1 MFVLQF
7 FGHAFGLFGFD
18 LLRRGAKRL
27 VGFAIFWRATHV
39 GGRVGE
45 GNARFRH
52 SDELD
57 GLLRCDGERQRFG
70 IGQADI
76 FARKDDDASRDE
88 AKVFAGVQHFREPVN
103 RAFLVGR
110 AHALDES
117 ADRIVVRVADAI
129 VDDGFL
135 LDAFL
140 RDCEIEMIVGQV
152 SIVRSRLKLA
162 PSDAGVVKDANLE
175 SVQRF
180 ARIAIADFGEKVER
194 FIGNFHI
201 TVAETAFRISQR
213 AFHQRDQ
220 VVRPQRFQAK
230 NLRARNERAV
240 DVEKRIVGRRADQ
253 PQISALHVG
262 QQNVLLRF
270 VEVMDLIDKHDC
282 FLAGILPTIG
292 RRRHDAP
299 HFCDVTF
306 HAAQAHKLRLRH
318 FGDDLRERR
327 FSGSGRPG
335 QNHRRQ
341 TIRFDRAA
349 QKFAGRENMFL
360 SDKFL
365 ERARSH
371 ACGERSSCVGL
382 FRSFVFFARKQIVH
396 AQKYLWGAQA
406 ASLHF
411 SAACRKDFAG
421 KMPVLPNQLAS
432 ARDPPQRRSS
442 WCLEAPSADFLR
454 CEAREQT
461 GAGIFLM
468 KPNVSFLKLLIPAI
482 AISFLFSCEKSK
494 QEQKPKGDITD
505 IAEPVVTPGWI
516 TFKPGAKI
524 NPKTLFKDHAA
535 LFHLPPGNEMV
546 AKSEETD
553 ELGITHYRYQQFFR
567 EIKVENAEFLVRAKD
582 GQAVSA
588 NGKLAYDFQPQ
599 TTAPQI
605 SEEQAWEIV
614 HRRIPAERYFRDDK
628 LVDDLTNQDAT
639 ATGYRPKG
647 QLLFTEDP
655 NSTGGERRLVW
666 MFKVYVTP
674 FDKSRQIYINA
685 ADGSVVKELPLFP
698 ACYLGSGPVTF
709 RGTKSM
715 NTQKKDDR
723 FYLVDD
729 CDGTLLTAAL
739 LDTANKR
746 VDISDDDNNWAG
758 NNPSVVTSYWGLRAA
773 YDYYHL
779 IHNRLSY
786 DGKNGNMTIF
796 NDPNM
801 QNAGQNAT
809 GGGGSIRIGLANP
822 GDNDDYNTL
831 DIIGHEFTHSVI
843 EQTANLTYD
852 ATKESAALNESY
864 CDIFGQM
871 AEQWIEGGT
880 KKEWVIGDDKGC
892 VAPAICRDLLTPKN
906 FNNPDTYKGTFWQ
919 TASIDP
925 HNNGSV
931 QNRWFALLCDGG
943 TGTNAE
949 LGSAYNVV
957 GVGMVKGRKIA
968 YRTLTRYLTSASA
981 FVDARAGSI
990 SAATDLYGENSSE
1003 VESVTNAW
1011 CAVGLCSYVIP
1022 TQADIFD
1029 RPGGNP
1035 NPASPNNNNTLA
1047 GATPLGTGSRIL
1059 GIRGYP
1065 LE

>member
-1 MFVLQF
+1 
-7 FGHAFGLFGFD
+7 
-18 LLRRGAKRL
+18 
-27 VGFAIFWRATHV
+27 
-39 GGRVGE
+39 
-45 GNARFRH
+45 
-52 SDELD
+52 
-57 GLLRCDGERQRFG
+57 
-70 IGQADI
+70 
-76 FARKDDDASRDE
+76 
-88 AKVFAGVQHFREPVN
+88 
-103 RAFLVGR
+103 
-110 AHALDES
+110 
-117 ADRIVVRVADAI
+117 
-129 VDDGFL
+129 
-135 LDAFL
+135 
-140 RDCEIEMIVGQV
+140 
-152 SIVRSRLKLA
+152 
-162 PSDAGVVKDANLE
+162 
-175 SVQRF
+175 
-180 ARIAIADFGEKVER
+180 
-194 FIGNFHI
+194 
-201 TVAETAFRISQR
+201 
-213 AFHQRDQ
+213 
-220 VVRPQRFQAK
+220 
-230 NLRARNERAV
+230 
-240 DVEKRIVGRRADQ
+240 
-253 PQISALHVG
+253 
-262 QQNVLLRF
+262 
-270 VEVMDLIDKHDC
+270 
-282 FLAGILPTIG
+282 
-292 RRRHDAP
+292 
-299 HFCDVTF
+299 
-306 HAAQAHKLRLRH
+306 
-318 FGDDLRERR
+318 
-327 FSGSGRPG
+327 
-335 QNHRRQ
+335 
-341 TIRFDRAA
+341 
-349 QKFAGRENMFL
+349 
-360 SDKFL
+360 
-365 ERARSH
+365 
-371 ACGERSSCVGL
+371 
-382 FRSFVFFARKQIVH
+382 
-396 AQKYLWGAQA
+396 
-406 ASLHF
+406 
-411 SAACRKDFAG
+411 
-421 KMPVLPNQLAS
+421 
-432 ARDPPQRRSS
+432 
-442 WCLEAPSADFLR
+442 
-454 CEAREQT
+454 
-461 GAGIFLM
+461 M
-468 KPNVSFLKLLIPAI
+468 KSNVSFLKLLIPAI

-546 AKSEETD
+546 AKAEETD
-553 ELGITHYRYQQFFR
+553 ELGITHFRYQQFFH
-567 EIKVENAEFLVRAKD
+567 EIKVENAEFLVRAKN

-628 LVDDLTNQDAT
+628 LVDDLTNPDAT

-647 QLLFTEDP
+647 QLVFTEDP
-655 NSTGGERRLVW
+655 NSTGGERRLAW

-674 FDKSRQIYINA
+674 FDKSRQVYINA

-698 ACYLGSGPVTF
+698 SCYLGSGPVTF

-715 NTQKKDDR
+715 NTQKKGDR

-739 LDTANKR
+739 LDAANKR

-758 NNPSVVTSYWGLRAA
+758 NNPSVVTSYWGLRAV

-809 GGGGSIRIGLANP
+809 GGGGSIRIGLANA

-852 ATKESAALNESY
+852 ATKESAALDESY

-871 AEQWIEGGT
+871 AEQWLEGGT

-943 TGTNAE
+943 IGTNAE
-949 LGSAYNVV
+949 LGSAYNVN
-957 GVGMVKGRKIA
+957 GVGMVKGRTIA

-1011 CAVGLCSYVIP
+1011 CAVGLCPYVIP

-1035 NPASPNNNNTLA
+1035 NPASPNNNNTIA
-1047 GATPLGTGSRIL
+1047 GATPLGTGSRIR

-1065 LE
+1065 WSASGQPTLRVQNLSIYPVNDIDYFNITFPEVNALGGRCFSSGFAFDFGTKVNARIFMNGVVTQTYVDTSSFWISTGAKHDPIVLEITPPFPGQILTYSLSIAFFLHYKSDCFQPGMPNIWDEIHSCPMCDLQVLNGFDRVILNPFYRQPDKVEIQDHYFYWKGEGALQVPINVLQGNNLHVDLVNQAGQTIVTADRAGLNDMVINAPHVGAGVYSLRFSGFGNGTEILVRTPRQEPSTR

>member
-1 MFVLQF
+1 M
-7 FGHAFGLFGFD
+7 
-18 LLRRGAKRL
+18 
-27 VGFAIFWRATHV
+27 
-39 GGRVGE
+39 
-45 GNARFRH
+45 
-52 SDELD
+52 
-57 GLLRCDGERQRFG
+57 
-70 IGQADI
+70 
-76 FARKDDDASRDE
+76 
-88 AKVFAGVQHFREPVN
+88 
-103 RAFLVGR
+103 
-110 AHALDES
+110 
-117 ADRIVVRVADAI
+117 
-129 VDDGFL
+129 
-135 LDAFL
+135 
-140 RDCEIEMIVGQV
+140 
-152 SIVRSRLKLA
+152 
-162 PSDAGVVKDANLE
+162 
-175 SVQRF
+175 
-180 ARIAIADFGEKVER
+180 
-194 FIGNFHI
+194 
-201 TVAETAFRISQR
+201 
-213 AFHQRDQ
+213 
-220 VVRPQRFQAK
+220 
-230 NLRARNERAV
+230 
-240 DVEKRIVGRRADQ
+240 
-253 PQISALHVG
+253 
-262 QQNVLLRF
+262 
-270 VEVMDLIDKHDC
+270 
-282 FLAGILPTIG
+282 
-292 RRRHDAP
+292 
-299 HFCDVTF
+299 
-306 HAAQAHKLRLRH
+306 
-318 FGDDLRERR
+318 
-327 FSGSGRPG
+327 
-335 QNHRRQ
+335 
-341 TIRFDRAA
+341 
-349 QKFAGRENMFL
+349 
-360 SDKFL
+360 
-365 ERARSH
+365 
-371 ACGERSSCVGL
+371 
-382 FRSFVFFARKQIVH
+382 
-396 AQKYLWGAQA
+396 
-406 ASLHF
+406 
-411 SAACRKDFAG
+411 
-421 KMPVLPNQLAS
+421 
-432 ARDPPQRRSS
+432 
-442 WCLEAPSADFLR
+442 
-454 CEAREQT
+454 
-461 GAGIFLM
+461 IFLM

-482 AISFLFSCEKSK
+482 AVSLVISCEDPNWK
-494 QEQKPKGDITD
+494 KPKGDITD
-505 IAEPVVTPGWI
+505 IAEPVSTPGWI

-546 AKSEETD
+546 AKSAETD
-553 ELGITHYRYQQFFR
+553 ELDITHYRYKQFFR
-567 EIKVENAEFLVRAKD
+567 EIKVEDAEFLVRAKN
-582 GQAVSA
+582 GWAVSA
-588 NGKLAYDFQPQ
+588 NGKLAYDFQPP

-614 HRRIPAERYFRDDK
+614 HRSIPAERYFRDDK
-628 LVDDLTNQDAT
+628 LVDDLTSQNPN

-655 NSTGGERRLVW
+655 KSTGGERRLAW

-715 NTQKKDDR
+715 NTQKKAER
-723 FYLVDD
+723 FYLIDD
-729 CDGTLLTAAL
+729 CDDTLLTAAL

-786 DGKNGNMTIF
+786 DGKNGSMTIL

-801 QNAGQNAT
+801 ENAGQNAT
-809 GGGGSIRIGLANP
+809 GGGGSIRIGLANA

-852 ATKESAALNESY
+852 ATKESAALDESY

-871 AEQWIEGGT
+871 VEQWLEGGT

-906 FNNPDTYKGTFWQ
+906 FNNPDTYKGNFWQ
-919 TASIDP
+919 TTSIDP

-931 QNRWFALLCDGG
+931 QNRWYALLCDGG

-949 LGSAYNVV
+949 LSSAYNVA
-957 GVGMVKGRKIA
+957 GVGMVKGRNIA

-990 SAATDLYGENSSE
+990 SAAADLYGDNSSE

-1022 TQADIFD
+1022 TQGDIFD

-1059 GIRGYP
+1059 GTKGYP
-1065 LE
+1065 WSAGGQPTLRIQNLSIYPSNDVDYFNITFPEVNALGGRCFSSGFAFDFGAKVNARIFVNGVVTQTYTDTSSFWISTGTKPDPIVLEISAPFPGQILTYNLKIAFFLHYKSECFQPGRPNIWDEIHSCPMCDLQVLNGIDRVILNPFYRQPENVEIQDHYFYWKGEGALQVPVNVLQGNNLHVDLVNQAGQTVATADRAGLNDMVINAPNAGAGVYSLRFSGFGNGTEILVRTPRLETSTR